1 MLLLRLVVPVIGA
14 GVMAAG
20 MGHGLGGRWF
30 FVVPVVNLLAIAV
43 SIAWRSFASGMSTRD
58 GRLRS
63 GDIVPF
69 FFATV
74 GMLTLLLQ
82 EYLVPWMVWLL

>member
-1 MLLLRLVVPVIGA
+1 MFAVA
-14 GVMAAG
+14 
-20 MGHGLGGRWF
+20 
-30 FVVPVVNLLAIAV
+30 VVNLVAIVV
-43 SIAWRSFASGMSTRD
+43 SIVWSSFASGMAADD
-58 GRLRS
+58 GHLRS
-63 GDIVPF
+63 GDIGSF